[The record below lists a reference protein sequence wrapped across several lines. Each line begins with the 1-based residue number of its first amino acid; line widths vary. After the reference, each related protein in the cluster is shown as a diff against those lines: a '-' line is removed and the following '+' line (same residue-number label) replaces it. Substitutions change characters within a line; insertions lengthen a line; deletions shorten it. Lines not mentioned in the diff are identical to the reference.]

1 MAYEP
6 GPRGPDDR
14 LEVDIIMCVVPEP
27 PKGERNVLV
36 SKDGRQ
42 EPLLV
47 GTGQDNFLCGNCGAV
62 LAGSVA
68 DERLGAGARERSA
81 HRSRRSGPRHV
92 DPFSGEAL
100 RARWSAGPASRSLA
114 A

>member
-36 SKDGRQ
+36 SKDGCQ
-42 EPLLV
+42 EPLMV

-62 LAGSVA
+62 LAGSMGPEEIEEA
-68 DERLGAGARERSA
+68 PLFKCYRCGAYNRV
-81 HRSRRSGPRHV
+81 P
-92 DPFSGEAL
+92 
-100 RARWSAGPASRSLA
+100 
-114 A
+114 